1 MRVCACV
8 RACVRACVCVC
19 VCVCETDR
27 QTVRVCN
34 KNDVICSWIL
44 TSGQP
49 HNYNSL
55 ALVPKLLNVGLS
67 CPKMFHLRRGI
78 M

>member
-1 MRVCACV
+1 MRD
-8 RACVRACVCVC
+8 RQ
-19 VCVCETDR
+19 TDR
-27 QTVRVCN
+27 QTDRVCN

-55 ALVPKLLNVGLS
+55 ALVPKLLNVGSHGTFLS
-67 CPKMFHLRRGI
+67 KNVSFETRHYVVI
-78 M
+78 